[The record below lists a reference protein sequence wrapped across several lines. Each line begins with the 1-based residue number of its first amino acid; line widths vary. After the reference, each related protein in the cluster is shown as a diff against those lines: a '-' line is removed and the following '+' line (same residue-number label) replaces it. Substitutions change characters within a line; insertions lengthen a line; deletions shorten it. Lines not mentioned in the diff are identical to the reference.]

1 MKNNGLVSHQISRQ
15 RSHFL
20 NCLILLLSLNKD
32 PKKFHTLHLCGHG
45 RIIRHSWPCE
55 KWIAK
60 PDAQSQLVRKDPDAG
75 KIGGRR
81 RRGQQR
87 MRWLDDITDSIEM
100 SLRQLQEMV
109 TDREAWC
116 VVVYGVA
123 GSQTWLSDWTTA
135 KGSHEKKLTSKKK
148 CIGWGVPKIFLYL
161 QAGAP
166 RSFNSASS
174 RLCFSIQQHLCA
186 IKGISDA
193 VNVPLLI
200 SEMFFLA
207 TTTYHSVYI

>member
-87 MRWLDDITDSIEM
+87 MRWLDDITDSIDM
-100 SLRQLQEMV
+100 SLSKLRELVM
-109 TDREAWC
+109 DREAIAKSW
-116 VVVYGVA
+116 
-123 GSQTWLSDWTTA
+123 TLLSDWT
-135 KGSHEKKLTSKKK
+135 ELIYLNSK
-148 CIGWGVPKIFLYL
+148 
-161 QAGAP
+161 
-166 RSFNSASS
+166 S
-174 RLCFSIQQHLCA
+174 LCFL
-186 IKGISDA
+186 GVLW
-193 VNVPLLI
+193 VN
-200 SEMFFLA
+200 FYFLP
-207 TTTYHSVYI
+207 TFLV

>member
-135 KGSHEKKLTSKKK
+135 KGTSLWTSVW
-148 CIGWGVPKIFLYL
+148 CGEGDGTPL
-161 QAGAP
+161 QYSCLENPMDGGAW
-166 RSFNSASS
+166 
-174 RLCFSIQQHLCA
+174 
-186 IKGISDA
+186 
-193 VNVPLLI
+193 
-200 SEMFFLA
+200 
-207 TTTYHSVYI
+207 